1 MLILLIRAI
10 ISFTLLLVVIRCMGK
25 RQLGEMQPFE
35 LVITLVISELACLP
49 VVDRNIP
56 LSYGVVT
63 ILTIFVIHQVIV
75 VLTRNHRMQMLL
87 SGRPLVVYDS
97 SGIDVR
103 ALTAMDMQITDLL
116 QSLRAV
122 GHFSLEGISMGI
134 VETSGQLTVIENKAT
149 VDNQQRLQVPLIILG
164 QWCNQE
170 CHTHDVSK
178 VAVINLLKHHHTK
191 LSDTVILTI
200 DSSNRMVLQSKK
212 RHIIFDNVEGDN
224 ILQCPKD

>member
-75 VLTRNHRMQMLL
+75 VLTRNHRIQRVL
-87 SGRPLVVYDS
+87 SGKPLVVYDS

-122 GHFSLEGISMGI
+122 GYFSLEAISMGI
-134 VETSGQLTVIENKAT
+134 VETSGQLTVIENKALT
-149 VDNQQRLQVPLIILG
+149 DKQQHLQIPLIILG
-164 QWCNQE
+164 SWCVSE
-170 CHTHDVSK
+170 CVMHDVSK
-178 VAVINLLKHHHTK
+178 VTVAKVLKHHKTRC
-191 LSDTVILTI
+191 SDVVLLTV
-200 DSSNRMVLQSKK
+200 DSTNRMVLQTKY
-212 RHIIFDNVEGDN
+212 RHIIFDNIEGEN

>member
-1 MLILLIRAI
+1 MLILLLRAI
-10 ISFTLLLVVIRCMGK
+10 ISFTLLLVVIRYMGK

-75 VLTRNHRMQMLL
+75 VATRNHHVQTIV
-87 SGRPLVVYDS
+87 SGKPIVVYDS
-97 SGIDVR
+97 SGIDMR
-103 ALTAMDMQITDLL
+103 ALSAMDMQITDLL

-122 GHFSLEGISMGI
+122 GHFSLEEISMGI
-134 VETSGQLTVIENKAT
+134 VETSGQLTVIENKSI

-164 QWCNQE
+164 NWCNHE
-170 CHTHDVSK
+170 CVSHDVSK
-178 VAVINLLKHHHTK
+178 VAVSKVLSAHHVRQKDVVLL
-191 LSDTVILTI
+191 SV
-200 DSSNRMVLQSKK
+200 DSNNRMALQSRR
-212 RHIIFDNVEGDN
+212 RHIIFDDIKGDN
-224 ILQCPKD
+224 ILCCPRD